1 MIFMASRL
9 SIKTSTFKPYC
20 QKENEEAKTTLEFQ
34 QNLIAGCREYLMV
47 KLQVYELLVLVKSP
61 SNINQRQTADW

>member
-1 MIFMASRL
+1 M
-9 SIKTSTFKPYC
+9 KKPK
-20 QKENEEAKTTLEFQ
+20 QHLGFQ